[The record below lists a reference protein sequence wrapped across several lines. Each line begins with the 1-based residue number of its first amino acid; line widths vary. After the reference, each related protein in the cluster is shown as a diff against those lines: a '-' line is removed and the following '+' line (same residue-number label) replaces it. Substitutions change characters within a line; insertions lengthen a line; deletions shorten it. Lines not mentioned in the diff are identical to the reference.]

1 MLAKLFSLII
11 CGSITFDKVFQHCG
25 TTIVAN
31 VIKTIYY
38 ALTCA
43 NALVFKM
50 KMKVKIIN
58 LTKTMNTI
66 LARKICFS
74 LVLKIIKLKLK

>member
-1 MLAKLFSLII
+1 MYVI
-11 CGSITFDKVFQHCG
+11 VQPCG

-43 NALVFKM
+43 NALVVKM

-74 LVLKIIKLKLK
+74 FVLKIIKLKLK